1 MLHPMNIAMLPEP
14 FPYLVVAI
22 TGRALAASAGRG
34 NLPVVV
40 LDCFA
45 DRDTFDAS
53 RACRAVAAPNS
64 IRLDRRALL
73 AAARELAPPEGCA
86 GLVYGSGFEGRPEL
100 VSRLSVGRRL
110 FGNSAAVI
118 EAVRDPSRCFPL
130 LHRLGMRYPEVSQTI
145 PPALSGWLTKH
156 AGGAGGAQVRH
167 ADRRALGSGG
177 YYQRWHAGRTLSALF
192 LADGTRALLLG
203 INEQWNSSARLDR
216 PFLYGGA
223 VGGIQLP
230 EPVESNLRSRLD
242 ALVAATGLVGLNGL
256 DFLLC
261 NDEWFVLELNPRPT
275 ATMELYDPDYPE
287 GLFQWHLR
295 ACAGELPETP
305 AMSRVSRAHAVV
317 HSAAACTVS
326 GGFSFP
332 PCCRDLPQPGTRL
345 AIGDPICTVH
355 AEAADP
361 EQAIGLV
368 RTNKE
373 AVESA
378 LLAGAAAALVT

>member
-1 MLHPMNIAMLPEP
+1 M
-14 FPYLVVAI
+14 
-22 TGRALAASAGRG
+22 
-34 NLPVVV
+34 
-40 LDCFA
+40 
-45 DRDTFDAS
+45 
-53 RACRAVAAPNS
+53 
-64 IRLDRRALL
+64 
-73 AAARELAPPEGCA
+73 
-86 GLVYGSGFEGRPEL
+86 
-100 VSRLSVGRRL
+100 
-110 FGNSAAVI
+110 
-118 EAVRDPSRCFPL
+118 
-130 LHRLGMRYPEVSQTI
+130 
-145 PPALSGWLTKH
+145 
-156 AGGAGGAQVRH
+156 
-167 ADRRALGSGG
+167 
-177 YYQRWHAGRTLSALF
+177 
-192 LADGTRALLLG
+192 
-203 INEQWNSSARLDR
+203 
-216 PFLYGGA
+216 
-223 VGGIQLP
+223 
-230 EPVESNLRSRLD
+230 
-242 ALVAATGLVGLNGL
+242 GLNGL

-378 LLAGAAAALVT
+378 LLAGAAAAFVT